1 MESGP
6 PGFNVNEFQL
16 ELMNAGK
23 GLLVFPSSTAE
34 LLDVLEKMEKRLERV
49 LQMPSESMKY
59 ALQPVIRALI
69 AKQLL
74 RHPDMEV
81 NISVACCICEVFTI
95 MVRKTPYDDEQMKD
109 FFELFVITFEK
120 LSSESGGCFDK
131 MIKVL
136 RTLDSCKFSV
146 KMCNLQLDGLIVRL
160 FRQFLTVADSNSA
173 DVVIKMKNIMTMII
187 EKSEMLNRE
196 LVDLLVTSVR
206 KENKIASPVCWQ
218 LGGEVLKNCATH
230 LKPHLDE
237 KVVKEVYSSLTETI
251 PSTTDTSKDV
261 LLLRKF
267 KVALSLH
274 LKMVQPVRPC
284 QAAKK
289 RGKKTPLFD
298 DPSMPTKSVT
308 EERAENLVGRRIK
321 VWWSEDKS
329 YYRGVVKSY
338 DGSTKRHKVLYDD
351 GEEELIDLNQ
361 ERWELVEITSS
372 LSNFEMKL
380 MNAGRRLLPLPS
392 STAELL
398 GVLRQIENF
407 LHRVQE
413 KPSVSMKYAMY
424 PIIEALVAKELLRYS
439 DMNVNII
446 VACCICDVLRIMDY
460 NASYNE
466 EQMKGFFELAVITF
480 EKLSTASGGCYTKML
495 KVLKTLSGL
504 SYSVLE
510 SDLRLNGLIVRL
522 FKQFLT
528 VADSNSSDVVLKMKK
543 ILTIIIEESEPLN
556 LELVD
561 LLVASVRKENQII
574 SPVCWELGNKVIKKC
589 AAKLKPFLRDKLAK
603 EVYESLGE
611 TIPSTTNTSKVMKNT
626 THKRKRKCLDGIR
639 NKNATPKRR
648 LECLDGKK
656 NRVNVLHIH
665 SEDEK
670 KHEEKTLSSDDLPM
684 SSTSVTEV
692 LYDDDHEEQPNL
704 KNEQWKLIE
713 NPSATSDSA
722 MYGDDDGD
730 LSDIRREHLELVE
743 NVSSISDSVGP
754 ALPRCDIICIQGY
767 NVKLEIAPILES
779 IFKIH
784 GDIAADCFFKT
795 SCVRTSFLEVIC
807 GVVKRIESS
816 DVSTIISDMEEIERQ
831 VLEAQQ
837 ANINVSWLRTHLE
850 TIRKRNESMKTSTL
864 LNTILVKRTAEADL
878 IESCRE
884 LVAAQERFVNAERC
898 VKVLDIVGRKLKESV
913 KQPLIG

>member
-1 MESGP
+1 MASGP
-6 PGFNVNEFQL
+6 PGFKVNKSEL

-23 GLLVFPSSTAE
+23 GLLVLPSSTVE
-34 LLDVLEKMEKRLERV
+34 LLDDLEKMEKRLERV

-74 RHPDMEV
+74 RHPDLE
-81 NISVACCICEVFTI
+81 
-95 MVRKTPYDDEQMKD
+95 D
-109 FFELFVITFEK
+109 FFELVVITFEK
-120 LSSESGGCFDK
+120 LSSESGGCCDK

-136 RTLDSCKFSV
+136 RTLDSCKLSV
-146 KMCNLQLDGLIVRL
+146 KMCSLQLDGLIVRL
-160 FRQFLTVADSNSA
+160 FKQFLNFADSNSP

-187 EKSEMLNRE
+187 EKSETLNRE

-251 PSTTDTSKDV
+251 PSTTDTSK
-261 LLLRKF
+261 LRKDATTR
-267 KVALSLH
+267 KIKRECLDGSR
-274 LKMVQPVRPC
+274 KMVQPVRPC

-308 EERAENLVGRRIK
+308 EERAESLVGRRIK

-329 YYRGVVKSY
+329 YYRGVVKSF
-338 DGSTKRHKVLYDD
+338 DSSTKRHKVLYDD
-351 GEEELIDLNQ
+351 GVEELIDLNQ

-372 LSNFEMKL
+372 LSNFETKL

-398 GVLRQIENF
+398 RVLRQIENF

-413 KPSVSMKYAMY
+413 KPSASTKYAMY
-424 PIIEALVAKELLRYS
+424 PIIEALVAKELPRHS
-439 DMNVNII
+439 DMNVNIS

-466 EQMKGFFELAVITF
+466 EQMK
-480 EKLSTASGGCYTKML
+480 
-495 KVLKTLSGL
+495 
-504 SYSVLE
+504 LE
-510 SDLRLNGLIVRL
+510 
-522 FKQFLT
+522 
-528 VADSNSSDVVLKMKK
+528 SSDVIIIKMKK

-561 LLVASVRKENQII
+561 LLVTSVRKENQIA
-574 SPVCWELGNKVIKKC
+574 SPVCWELGDKVIKTC
-589 AAKLKPFLRDKLAK
+589 AAKLKPFLPDKVCDIGIALYDYCIKKCHFDVCQYLSNFMIIEGYPKIIVQRAIMTFVLQLAK

-626 THKRKRKCLDGIR
+626 THKRKHKCLDGIR
-639 NKNATPKRR
+639 NRIATPKRR
-648 LECLDGKK
+648 LEYPDGNKS
-656 NRVNVLHIH
+656 RVNVLHIH
-665 SEDEK
+665 SEDDK
-670 KHEEKTLSSDDLPM
+670 KPEEKTLSSDDPLMP
-684 SSTSVTEV
+684 STSVTEV
-692 LYDDDHEEQPNL
+692 LYDNAHEEHINL
-704 KNEQWKLIE
+704 KNEQGK
-713 NPSATSDSA
+713 SV
-722 MYGDDDGD
+722 
-730 LSDIRREHLELVE
+730 EHLQVRDDEEISRHHAGTFWSWFE
-743 NVSSISDSVGP
+743 NVRP
-754 ALPRCDIICIQGY
+754 ALPHCDIICIQGY
-767 NVKLEIAPILES
+767 NVKLEIAPLLKS

-864 LNTILVKRTAEADL
+864 LNTILVKRRAEL
-878 IESCRE
+878 I
-884 LVAAQERFVNAERC
+884 
-898 VKVLDIVGRKLKESV
+898 
-913 KQPLIG
+913 